1 MEEEEVAIVQ
11 QDNKE
16 SDGLSIT
23 LDILKTVPE
32 LQEMGALP
40 GDKVSAS
47 GDLIR
52 VYSDGSLK
60 NPQGLTLTAEMISS
74 VPELQD
80 MKAKSGDKVTDD
92 GELVDME
99 ELGTMRQAMLG
110 FDESGNDITNLGDWI
125 TAKTGFDARL
135 FYEGKLLG
143 TAEDIYGEGFSEAD
157 VETRKQ
163 MIMDKRARALI
174 EDYGYSQVLDT
185 EQTGVRTAGSIGKML
200 FTPTTLAP
208 VGQTVKA
215 GVAIGAGLGASNVLL
230 EQLAKGEEVDLE
242 QVATTGAI
250 GGVLGGGLAK
260 AGSVF
265 RNMKQDS
272 IVRGAN
278 NIVDRTQKAIDE
290 GVEQGLKGRELRDF
304 VAKTTQIS
312 DEDLTKAA
320 EIAGRKPRV
329 APPGSRLAAEAQ
341 VDDIIENGGAAATR
355 QNGALEKVF
364 GVLSTR
370 IKNIDE
376 GAFFR
381 LRNYEYKIHTKTQKA
396 LDETKGFF
404 KGMKKL
410 TPAVKQKASVALFN
424 GEKEEF
430 NRLVS
435 TEAPNLITEYNRVRK
450 VLSGADGKGGLAAE
464 LKGVGYTFD
473 EIKNY
478 FPRVV
483 KDYEGL
489 VGTLG
494 RERQGIIDSS
504 LKTVAAAKGKSVG
517 TLTPTERSAVIDQVM
532 RGKRAVFNKSKDKPI
547 VRYIPFEVKEPGIA
561 NTKKRTITKI
571 SEDQEQFYYS
581 PEEAL
586 FSYINKAVNDIEKR
600 EFFGQSIAKTVDGV
614 VDTEKSIGNL
624 VDEARAAGKIN
635 RAQELDLTDML
646 NARFVGGAQTPD
658 SIIQFLR
665 DSGYIATIANPFSA
679 IVQLGDIAASGALKG
694 LKNTLGALFGT
705 KELDVIELGIAQAT
719 EELVSPN
726 RAADFLN
733 KMLKWSQFSRLDR
746 LGKNTIINASIR
758 QARGL
763 AKSAKGR
770 DKLRSKYGKAF
781 GSEFDSFVDDLQT
794 GRMSEN
800 VKFYAFN
807 EISDMQPVSLSEM
820 PQAYLNNPNGRIL
833 YMLKSFMIKQ
843 YDVVRREVF
852 QEFSKARKAGSVA
865 GQVEAVK
872 KGAALFGYLAVGNA
886 GTGMIKDMALKRE
899 VDVDQIPDRAL
910 WSLLGIYGANK
921 YTAERYLSQGDFV
934 GAFVNQL
941 APAAPLIDAAFRGAA
956 DVVKGEA
963 DEDTVARLVKPVPVV
978 GMFAYNWLLGG
989 AEKYNESNK

>member
-1 MEEEEVAIVQ
+1 MAIDNTEESNPKQSAT
-11 QDNKE
+11 
-16 SDGLSIT
+16 IT
-23 LDILKTVPE
+23 LEMLKGSPN
-32 LQEMGALP
+32 LQRLGALP
-40 GDKVSAS
+40 GDKIENSK
-47 GDLIR
+47 LIR
-52 VYSDGSLK
+52 VHSDGSLS
-60 NPQGLTLTAEMISS
+60 NQPGTVITETMLAQS
-74 VPELQD
+74 PNLQ
-80 MKAKSGDKVTDD
+80 KLEAKVGDKISEDNKLIRT
-92 GELVDME
+92 E
-99 ELGTMRQAMLG
+99 ELSTMRQAMLG
-110 FDESGNDITNLGDWI
+110 FDESGNDITNLSDWI
-125 TAKTGFDARL
+125 AAKTGFEARL

-143 TAEDIYGEGFSEAD
+143 TSEDIYGEGFSEAD

-174 EDYGYSQVLDT
+174 EDYGYSQVLDA
-185 EQTGVRTAGSIGKML
+185 EQTGARTAGSVGKML

-208 VGQTVKA
+208 VGKTVKA
-215 GVAIGAGLGASNVLL
+215 GAAIGAGLGASNVLL
-230 EQLAKGEEVDLE
+230 EQLAQGGEVDLE

-278 NIVDRTQKAIDE
+278 NIIDRTNAATKK
-290 GVEQGLKGRELRDF
+290 GVEDGLKGKELRDF
-304 VAKTTQIS
+304 VVKTTQIS
-312 DEDLTKAA
+312 DDDLAKATN
-320 EIAGRKPRV
+320 IAQRGVDIPL
-329 APPGSRLAAEAQ
+329 PGSKIAAEAQ

-355 QNGALEKVF
+355 KNGALENLF

-381 LRNYEYKIHTKTQKA
+381 LRKYEYNVHTKTQKA

-404 KGMKKL
+404 QGMKDL
-410 TPAVKQKASVALFN
+410 TPAVKQKAAVALFN
-424 GEKEEF
+424 GDKLEF

-450 VLSGADGKGGLAAE
+450 VLSGVDGKGGLAAE

-473 EIKNY
+473 EIENY

-489 VGTLG
+489 IGTLG
-494 RERQGIIDSS
+494 RERQGIVDSS
-504 LKTVAAAKGKSVG
+504 LKTVAASKNKSVS

-532 RGKRAVFNKSKDKPI
+532 RGKRAVLSKSKDKPI

-600 EFFGQSIAKTVDGV
+600 EFFGQSLAKTVDGV

-635 RAQELDLTDML
+635 RAQELDLTEML

-658 SIIQFLR
+658 GIIQFLR
-665 DSGYIATIANPFSA
+665 DSGYMSTIGNPASA
-679 IVQLGDIAASGALKG
+679 LVQLGDIAASGALKG

-705 KELDVIELGIAQAT
+705 KELDVIELGIDQASQ
-719 EELVSPN
+719 ELVSVSKS
-726 RAADFLN
+726 ADILN
-733 KMLKWSQFSRLDR
+733 KMLKWSGFSKIDR
-746 LGKNTIINASIR
+746 LGKNTIINASVR

-763 AKSAKGR
+763 ANSAKGL
-770 DKLRSKYGKAF
+770 DKLRAKYGKAF
-781 GSEFDSFVDDLQT
+781 GSEFDNFIDDLQT

-807 EISDMQPVSLSEM
+807 ELADMQPVALSEM

-843 YDVVRREVF
+843 YDVLRREVF
-852 QEFSKARKAGSVA
+852 QEFNKARKAGNVA

-872 KGAALFGYLAVGNA
+872 KGATLLGYLAVGNGA
-886 GTGMIKDMALKRE
+886 TGMIKDMALRRE
-899 VDVDQIPDRAL
+899 VEPDQIFDRGMWAL
-910 WSLLGIYGANK
+910 FGIYGFNK
-921 YTAERYLSQGDFV
+921 YTSERYLSQGDFV
-934 GAFVNQL
+934 GALVNQL

-978 GMFAYNWLLGG
+978 GMPVYNLFLGG
-989 AEKYNESNK
+989 AEKYNESMSK

>member
-1 MEEEEVAIVQ
+1 MADNVSKKEQTEQ
-11 QDNKE
+11 QE
-16 SDGLSIT
+16 SGINITLSI
-23 LDILKTVPE
+23 LKRHPN
-32 LQEMGALP
+32 LQELGALP
-40 GDKVSAS
+40 GDKVID
-47 GDLIR
+47 GKLVR
-52 VYSDGSLK
+52 VFSDGSLS
-60 NPQGLTLTAEMISS
+60 NPQGTVLTDEMIGRHANLQ
-74 VPELQD
+74 ELD
-80 MKAKSGDKVTDD
+80 AKAGDKIVD
-92 GELVDME
+92 GKLVRME
-99 ELGTMRQAMLG
+99 ELSTMRQAMLG
-110 FDESGNDITNLGDWI
+110 FDEQGNDITNLSDWI
-125 TAKTGFDARL
+125 AAKTGFEARL

-143 TAEDIYGEGFSEAD
+143 TAEDIYGEGFSDAD

-174 EDYGYSQVLDT
+174 EDYGYSQVLDA
-185 EQTGVRTAGSIGKML
+185 EQTGARTAGGIGKML

-215 GVAIGAGLGASNVLL
+215 GAAIGAGLGASNVLL
-230 EQLAKGEEVDLE
+230 EQLAKGGEVDLE

-278 NIVDRTQKAIDE
+278 NIVDRTQQAIDD
-290 GVEQGLKGRELRDF
+290 GMEQGLKGKELRDF
-304 VAKTTQIS
+304 VAKTTKIS

-329 APPGSRLAAEAQ
+329 APPGSRIAEEAQ
-341 VDDIIENGGAAATR
+341 LDDIIENGGAAATR
-355 QNGALEKVF
+355 QNGVLERVF

-381 LRNYEYKIHTKTQKA
+381 LRKYEYNIHTKTQKL

-404 KGMKKL
+404 DGMKKL
-410 TPAVKQKASVALFN
+410 TPAVKQKAAVALFN

-473 EIKNY
+473 EIENY

-489 VGTLG
+489 IGTLG
-494 RERQGIIDSS
+494 RERQGVIDSS
-504 LKTVAAAKGKSVG
+504 MKTVAAAKNRP
-517 TLTPTERSAVIDQVM
+517 LTPTERAAVIDQVM
-532 RGKRAVFNKSKDKPI
+532 RGKRAVFSKSKDKPI
-547 VRYIPFEVKEPGIA
+547 IRYIPFEVKEPGIA
-561 NTKKRTITKI
+561 NTKKRTISKI
-571 SEDQEQFYYS
+571 SQDQEQFYYS

-586 FSYINKAVNDIEKR
+586 FSYINKSVNDIEKR
-600 EFFGQSIAKTVDGV
+600 QFFGQSLAKTVDGV

-635 RAQELDLTDML
+635 RAQELDLRDML
-646 NARFVGGAQTPD
+646 NARFVGGAQTPEG
-658 SIIQFLR
+658 IIQFLR
-665 DSGYIATIANPFSA
+665 DSGYMSTIGNPASA
-679 IVQLGDIAASGALKG
+679 LVQLGDIAASGALKG

-705 KELDVIELGIAQAT
+705 KELDVIELGITKAT

-726 RAADFLN
+726 RAAGLLN
-733 KMLKWSQFSRLDR
+733 KMLKWSGFSLIDR
-746 LGKNTIINASIR
+746 LGKNTIINASVR

-763 AKSAKGR
+763 AKSVKGR
-770 DKLRSKYGKAF
+770 DKLRAKYGKAF
-781 GSEFDSFVDDLQT
+781 GSEFDNFIDDLQT

-807 EISDMQPVSLSEM
+807 ELADMQPVALSEM
-820 PQAYLNNPNGRIL
+820 PQAYLNNPDGRIF

-843 YDVVRREVF
+843 YDVVRREIV
-852 QEFSKARKAGSVA
+852 QEFNKADTLAGKA
-865 GQVEAVK
+865 EAVK
-872 KGAALFGYLAVGNA
+872 KGATLLGYLAVGNGA
-886 GTGMIKDMALKRE
+886 TGMIKDMALGRE
-899 VDVDQIPDRAL
+899 VDVDQIPDRAM
-910 WSLLGIYGANK
+910 WSLLGIYGFNK
-921 YTAERYLSQGDFV
+921 YTSERYLSQGDFV
-934 GAFVNQL
+934 GALVNQL

-978 GMFAYNWLLGG
+978 GMPVYNLFLGG
-989 AEKYNESNK
+989 AEKYNESMGK

>member
-1 MEEEEVAIVQ
+1 MAEI
-11 QDNKE
+11 N
-16 SDGLSIT
+16 IT
-23 LDILKTVPE
+23 LDILKQYPK
-32 LQEMGALP
+32 LQEDGVLP
-40 GDKVSAS
+40 GDKLVD
-47 GDLIR
+47 GELVR
-52 VYSDGSLK
+52 VYSDGSLS
-60 NPQGLTLTAEMISS
+60 NPQGLTLTDEMIGQY
-74 VPELQD
+74 PNLQRD
-80 MKAKSGDKVTDD
+80 GAKPGDKIVD

-185 EQTGVRTAGSIGKML
+185 EQTGARTAGSIGKLL

-208 VGQTVKA
+208 VGKTVQA

-278 NIVDRTQKAIDE
+278 NIIDRTNAATKK
-290 GVEQGLKGRELRDF
+290 GVDDGLKGKELRDF
-304 VAKTTQIS
+304 VVKTTQIS
-312 DEDLTKAA
+312 DDDLAKATN
-320 EIAGRKPRV
+320 IAQRGVDIPL
-329 APPGSRLAAEAQ
+329 PGSKIAAEAKI
-341 VDDIIENGGAAATR
+341 DDIIENGGAAATR
-355 QNGALEKVF
+355 QNGVLERVF

-381 LRNYEYKIHTKTQKA
+381 LRQYEYKIHTKTQKA

-410 TPAVKQKASVALFN
+410 TPSVKQKASVALFN
-424 GEKEEF
+424 GDKLEF
-430 NRLVS
+430 NRLVAD
-435 TEAPNLITEYNRVRK
+435 EAPNLITEYNRVRK

-473 EIKNY
+473 EIENY

-489 VGTLG
+489 IGTLG

-532 RGKRAVFNKSKDKPI
+532 RGKRAVFSKSKDKPI

-820 PQAYLNNPNGRIL
+820 PQAYLNNPNGRVL

-843 YDVVRREVF
+843 YDVVRREVI
-852 QEFSKARKAGSVA
+852 QEFNKADTLAGKAA
-865 GQVEAVK
+865 AVK

-886 GTGMIKDMALKRE
+886 GTGMLKDMALQRE

-921 YTAERYLSQGDFV
+921 YTADRYLSQGDFV

-989 AEKYNESNK
+989 AEKYNESQNK